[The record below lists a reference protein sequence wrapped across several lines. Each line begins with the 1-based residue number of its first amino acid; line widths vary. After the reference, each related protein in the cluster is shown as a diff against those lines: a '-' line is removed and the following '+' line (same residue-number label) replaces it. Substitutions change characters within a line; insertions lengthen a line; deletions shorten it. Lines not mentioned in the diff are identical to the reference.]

1 MFNTRNF
8 RLRGWHIAG
17 LFAALT
23 LMFGIGM
30 TASGAFA
37 GRLNDQYHA
46 SASASS
52 GISVPM
58 TPSTSIVISQI
69 YGGGSNSSAPWSN
82 DFIELFNRGSAPV
95 DVTGW
100 SVQYASAAGTSW
112 QVTVLTGTIPSG
124 GYFLVQEAAGTSGCT
139 PPTCNPLPPPDAV
152 GSINMSGTAGK
163 VALANTTTAL
173 TGSCPTGGTIVD
185 FVGYGS
191 TANCFEG
198 AGPAPA
204 PSNTSSVTRNSNG
217 CTDTDN
223 NGGINGDFS
232 GSPTITPRNSASPH
246 NSCQGTPTVTPTS
259 IPTCGPGS
267 DYAIF
272 PSNGATFVPGV
283 DDIGNHGSTGTTAIT
298 LPFAFNFYGVP
309 RTTANVSVNGTLQFN
324 SNSGAFTNTCLPTAS
339 FSDAILP
346 YWDGLNTTTGI
357 TTTITPGIY
366 TSISGSTPNRIFNVE
381 WRTCV
386 FETPGTTCNRG
397 LAIFELRLYE
407 NPTPYSSRFDVIY
420 DTVESGGGFATVGV
434 QRGAGIS
441 YSQYSCNTA
450 DLSSGLQLT
459 FRPYDCGEAT
469 NTPTITPTQTS
480 TRTPSSTPTVT
491 FTPTNT
497 ITPGGPTLTPT
508 NTLTPTAT
516 HPASNSVVIS
526 EFRTRGS
533 LGGNDEF
540 IELYNKTGSP
550 IDIGG
555 WQIAGSSS
563 CGITVTTRLVI
574 TSGLMLPAYSHF
586 LATNSQGYTG
596 TVAGDDTYS
605 TGISDD
611 GGIGLLDANNVVI
624 DAVGMCITTTFHEG
638 TPLAPMSANVNQSY
652 ERLLGGSSGNGVD
665 TNDNASDFFLNPSSS
680 NPQNLSSPP
689 VPPCPPVTMPNSIQ
703 GFAFNP
709 QIMNINQGTTVTWT
723 NLDSSA
729 HTSTSDPASTEQW
742 DSGTLSQGDT
752 FSHTFNRV
760 GTFTYHC
767 QIHPSMTA
775 TINVAAGCAAPTST
789 PTSTPVPAT
798 NTPTVTPAPAGVIT
812 GHLTWQGIAQT
823 TPNPRNTLVTGTLTI
838 CTGSTPNNFTF
849 HTDASG
855 NFTVTTGLPNGGPNS
870 WVIKGPRHLATR
882 GSVTISGGVGSIGEA
897 GTQRGGDVVTTGT
910 NNNIVNASDFTAL
923 KGNFG
928 QPGDRTSDIDFNGV
942 TNALDFNILKG
953 NFGQGGASLTCP

>member
-1 MFNTRNF
+1 MSNIRNF
-8 RLRGWHIAG
+8 RLRGWHIVG

-37 GRLNDQYHA
+37 GRLNDTTAGLSQTA
-46 SASASS
+46 SQKVAHPANP
-52 GISVPM
+52 GG
-58 TPSTSIVISQI
+58 TNLVISQI
-69 YGGGSNSSAPWSN
+69 YGGGGNTGAPWQN
-82 DFIELFNRGSAPV
+82 DFIEVFNPTSGPISVA
-95 DVTGW
+95 GW
-100 SVQYASAAGTSW
+100 SVQYASAAGSSW
-112 QVTVLTGTIPSG
+112 AVTTITGTIPSG
-124 GYFLVQEAAGTSGCT
+124 GYYLVQEAGGV
-139 PPTCNPLPPPDAV
+139 NGVPLPTPDAT
-152 GSINMSGTAGK
+152 GTTAMAQSAGK
-163 VALANTTTAL
+163 VALVNSTTAL
-173 TGSCPTGGTIVD
+173 TGSCPIGGATIVD

-191 TANCFEG
+191 TASCFEG
-198 AGPAPA
+198 SGPTVA

-246 NSCQGTPTVTPTS
+246 NICQGTPTLTPTA

-272 PSNGATFVPGV
+272 PSTGAAFVPG
-283 DDIGNHGSTGTTAIT
+283 DTDIGNHGSTGVTAIT
-298 LPFAFNFYGVP
+298 LPFAVNVYGVP
-309 RTTANVSVNGTLQFN
+309 RTTANVSVNGNLQFN
-324 SNSGAFTNTCLPTAS
+324 TASGAFNNSCLPTAS
-339 FSDAILP
+339 FSDAIMP
-346 YWDGLNTTTGI
+346 YWDGLNTTVGI

-366 TSISGSTPNRIFNVE
+366 TSISGSTPNRIFNIE

-386 FETPGTTCNRG
+386 YEGTGTTCNRG
-397 LAIFELRLYE
+397 LAIFEVRLYE
-407 NPTPYSSRFDVIY
+407 NPAPYSSRFDVVY
-420 DTVESGGGFATVGV
+420 DTVESGGGFATIGV
-434 QRGAGIS
+434 QRGVGAS

-480 TRTPSSTPTVT
+480 TRTPSSTPTAT

-574 TSGLMLPAYSHF
+574 SSGLMLPAYSHF
-586 LATNSQGYTG
+586 LATNSTGYTG

-605 TGISDD
+605 TSISDD

-652 ERLLGGSSGNGVD
+652 ERLLGGSNGNAVD
-665 TNDNASDFFLNPSSS
+665 TNDNANDFFLNANSS

-689 VPPCPPVTMPNSIQ
+689 VPPCPPVTMQNSIQ

-709 QIMNINQGTTVTWT
+709 QVMNINQGTTVTWT
-723 NLDSSA
+723 NLDSTA
-729 HTSTSDPASTEQW
+729 HTSTSDAGSAEQW
-742 DSGTLSQGDT
+742 DSGGLAQGDT

-767 QIHPSMTA
+767 NIHSSMTA
-775 TINVAAGCAAPTST
+775 TINVAAGCGPAST

-812 GHLTWQGIAQT
+812 GHLTWQGIPQT
-823 TPNPRNTLVTGTLTI
+823 PPNNVHNTLVTGTLTI
-838 CTGSTPNNFTF
+838 CTGSTANNFTF

-855 NFTVTTGLPNGGPNS
+855 NFTVTTGLPNGGPYT

-882 GSVTISGGVGSIGEA
+882 GSVTISGGVGNIGEA
-897 GTQRGGDVVTTGT
+897 GLQRGGDVVTAGT
-910 NNNIVNASDFTAL
+910 NNNIINASDFNTL
-923 KGNFG
+923 KANFG
-928 QPGDRTSDIDFNGV
+928 QGGDRPSDIDFNGV
-942 TNALDFNILKG
+942 TNASDFNILKG
-953 NFGQGGASLTCP
+953 NFGQGGAALTCP